1 MLDFF
6 AAVYQG
12 GAFELFGATHFAA
25 LGALIVLNI
34 FLLSFKNASDGTKS
48 AIRWTL
54 ALILL
59 VNEIA
64 WHYWNYAVGK
74 WTIQTMLPLHLCS
87 LLVWLGALMLM
98 TKNYRIYEF
107 MYFMGIAGAIQALAT
122 PGLGIYGFPHFV
134 FFQYFISHGLIIT
147 SAIYMTVVEGFR
159 PTWKSLARVAI
170 WMNIYV
176 IIVYFINVAI
186 HSNYLMINYKPNTPS
201 LLDLLPDWPIYI
213 LYMELIGVISILLL
227 YLPFAAKDLRDRY
240 FMNRDNA
247 SRLDNISK

>member
-6 AAVYQG
+6 AALYQG

-122 PGLGIYGFPHFV
+122 PGLGIYGFFSPFC
-134 FFQYFISHGLIIT
+134 
-147 SAIYMTVVEGFR
+147 
-159 PTWKSLARVAI
+159 
-170 WMNIYV
+170 
-176 IIVYFINVAI
+176 
-186 HSNYLMINYKPNTPS
+186 
-201 LLDLLPDWPIYI
+201 LLPIFHFPRIDHYLCHLHDRCGGIQAHLEI
-213 LYMELIGVISILLL
+213 LGASGDLDEY
-227 YLPFAAKDLRDRY
+227 LRDHCLLHQC
-240 FMNRDNA
+240 
-247 SRLDNISK
+247 SHPQ